1 MPKLLLRKRVRRE
14 ATGMVRERAVLGA
27 PGDREGGLRGA
38 VSRPLRGEA
47 KASAGGGQARPP
59 GG

>member
-27 PGDREGGLRGA
+27 RGDREGGPPGA